1 MSRIRTNL
9 KNGKKSFL
17 RKKADQ
23 SASANVVKSS
33 KAKVFWE
40 FLFISL
46 LPMAVLGL
54 VITIYSTYTLRN
66 GLQERTFES
75 LKAVGETTLASI
87 NTVYTGGWTLSPDG
101 IVMKGDTVMTDNNL
115 VFINVKKKSNMDV
128 TLYYKGKLTATS
140 LAIDH
145 EFTDEEK
152 ILMSQGVKVYTD
164 FVGLEPD
171 EKLTKDVM
179 EKGKDATYTSF
190 DFNDVN
196 CYAYCLPILN
206 STGVAQGMILV
217 TLDKADV
224 TKYILNSVIVIIV
237 LAVILFVI
245 MAFVSTKLTQ
255 SMVRSILINKNLVDR
270 METGDFDIIAD
281 ETTLKLM
288 NRKDEIGQMMSSMG
302 KLHNQ
307 LCKVV
312 AEMKGISGRL
322 LEHGESLE
330 QVTKQADETTGGIG
344 IAVGEVATGA
354 AHQAEEVSD
363 ASGNISQ
370 MGGLI
375 KDIVDAAG
383 VLTNSADDMLKA
395 QEISQQQFNKLSQT
409 NKNTMAAITAM
420 NEQIGK
426 TNTSIKYINEAVDMI
441 SSIADQTTLLSL
453 NASIEAARAGEA
465 GRGFSVV
472 ASEIQKL
479 ANESNDSATR
489 IKANIA
495 EVIQNSTNTM
505 AEMQNMKTTIDEQIQ
520 CLDETIQQFEQLAQ
534 GVKATSSEAKNIE
547 KYANKCDDARKH
559 TEEIM
564 NTLASI
570 SEENAS
576 GAEETTASMDT
587 LAATMTQVS
596 ESSTDIE
603 RLAREMDNSL
613 KFFRMSDEVVNT
625 AVNDETLPDNNEFEC
640 SEDDPEN
647 NYDEE
652 NVVSELGDRVEE
664 FMEEEA
670 ESFDTDDNSVDS
682 YEE

>member
-1 MSRIRTNL
+1 MSKRKL
-9 KNGKKSFL
+9 GKKKDSG
-17 RKKADQ
+17 
-23 SASANVVKSS
+23 ASTGVVHSS

-46 LPMAVLGL
+46 FPMAVLGL
-54 VITIYSTYTLRN
+54 VITVYSAISLNR
-66 GLQERTFES
+66 GLQQRSLDS

-87 NTVYTGGWTLSPDG
+87 NFVYDGGWSVAPDG
-101 IVMKGDTVMTDNNL
+101 TVSKGGAVMTDNNQI
-115 VFINVKKKSNMDV
+115 FINVKKKSDMDV
-128 TLYYKGKLTATS
+128 VLYYKGSLVASS
-140 LAIDH
+140 LALKD
-145 EFTDEEK
+145 EFSDEEK
-152 ILMSQGVKVYTD
+152 ELQNQGIHVNSHY
-164 FVGLEPD
+164 VGLEPD
-171 EKLTKDVM
+171 ERLTRDVM
-179 EKGKDATYTSF
+179 ETGTDVTYTNFEFEGTS
-190 DFNDVN
+190 
-196 CYAYCLPILN
+196 CYAYCMPILN
-206 STGVAQGMILV
+206 SGGVTQGMLLV
-217 TLDKADV
+217 TMEKTAIASFIF
-224 TKYILNSVIVIIV
+224 KSVITIII
-237 LAVILFVI
+237 LAAILFFI
-245 MAFVSTKLTQ
+245 MALLSTKLTK

-288 NRKDEIGQMMSSMG
+288 KRNDEIGQMMSSMG

-307 LCKVV
+307 LCKVIT
-312 AEMKGISGRL
+312 EMKGISGKL
-322 LEHGESLE
+322 LDHGASLE
-330 QVTKQADETTGGIG
+330 EVTRQADQTTGDIG
-344 IAVGEVATGA
+344 IAVSEVAKGA
-354 AHQAEEVSD
+354 SHQASEVTD
-363 ASGNISQ
+363 ATGNISQ

-375 KDIVDAAG
+375 KDIVSAAE
-383 VLTNSADDMLKA
+383 VLTKSADDMLKA
-395 QEISQQQFNKLSQT
+395 QEISQAQFNKLSQT

-441 SSIADQTTLLSL
+441 SAIADQTTLLSL

-520 CLDETIQQFEQLAQ
+520 CLDETIQQFDQLAQ

-547 KYANKCDDARKH
+547 KYADRCDEARKH

-587 LAATMTQVS
+587 LATTMTQVS
-596 ESSTDIE
+596 VASTDIE
-603 RLAREMDNSL
+603 KLAKDMDDSL
-613 KFFRMSDEVVNT
+613 KFFRMSTEVVDNAFSDDT
-625 AVNDETLPDNNEFEC
+625 LTTMENAVDEITDTYEPAYDETYE
-640 SEDDPEN
+640 
-647 NYDEE
+647 
-652 NVVSELGDRVEE
+652 ELGDKVESI
-664 FMEEEA
+664 ME
-670 ESFDTDDNSVDS
+670 DTEDNLYSYDNTVDS
-682 YEE
+682 DEE

>member
-1 MSRIRTNL
+1 MSKRKL
-9 KNGKKSFL
+9 GKKKDSG
-17 RKKADQ
+17 
-23 SASANVVKSS
+23 ASAGVVHSS

-46 LPMAVLGL
+46 FPMAVLGL
-54 VITIYSTYTLRN
+54 VITIYSTYSLKN
-66 GLQERTFES
+66 GLQDRTFES

-87 NTVYTGGWTLSPDG
+87 NTVYTGGWTITPDG
-101 IVMKGDTVMTDNNL
+101 VVMKGETVMTDNNL

-140 LAIDH
+140 LAVDY
-145 EFTDEEK
+145 EFTEEEK
-152 ILMSQGVKVYTD
+152 IRMAQGEKIYTD

-171 EKLTKDVM
+171 EHLTKDVM
-179 EKGKDATYTSF
+179 ETGSDATYKSF
-190 DFNDVN
+190 EFNDIN
-196 CYAYCLPILN
+196 CYAYCLPIVN
-206 STGVAQGMILV
+206 TTGATQGMILV

-224 TKYILNSVIVIIV
+224 TKYILKSVIVIIILAAV
-237 LAVILFVI
+237 LFFI
-245 MAFVSTKLTQ
+245 MAFVSTKLTK

-288 NRKDEIGQMMSSMG
+288 KRNDEIGQMMSSMG

-307 LCKVV
+307 LCKVIT
-312 AEMKGISGRL
+312 EMKGISGKL
-322 LEHGESLE
+322 LDHGASLE
-330 QVTKQADETTGGIG
+330 EVTRQADQTTGDIG
-344 IAVGEVATGA
+344 IAVSEVAKGASHQAGEVTDAT
-354 AHQAEEVSD
+354 
-363 ASGNISQ
+363 GNISQ

-375 KDIVDAAG
+375 KDIVSAAE
-383 VLTNSADDMLKA
+383 VLTKSADDMLKA
-395 QEISQQQFNKLSQT
+395 QEISQAQFNKLSQT

-441 SSIADQTTLLSL
+441 SAIADQTTLLSL

-520 CLDETIQQFEQLAQ
+520 CLDETIQQFDQLAQ

-547 KYANKCDDARKH
+547 KYADRCDEARKH

-587 LAATMTQVS
+587 LATTMTQVS
-596 ESSTDIE
+596 VASTDIE
-603 RLAREMDNSL
+603 KLAKDMDDSL
-613 KFFRMSDEVVNT
+613 KFFRMSSEVVDNAFSDDRLT
-625 AVNDETLPDNNEFEC
+625 TMEDVAEEIEESYEPTYEETYE
-640 SEDDPEN
+640 
-647 NYDEE
+647 
-652 NVVSELGDRVEE
+652 ELGDKVESI
-664 FMEEEA
+664 ME
-670 ESFDTDDNSVDS
+670 DTEDSLYSYDNTVDS
-682 YEE
+682 DEE

>member
-1 MSRIRTNL
+1 MSKRKL
-9 KNGKKSFL
+9 GKKTDSG
-17 RKKADQ
+17 
-23 SASANVVKSS
+23 ASTGVVHSS

-46 LPMAVLGL
+46 FPMAVLGL
-54 VITIYSTYTLRN
+54 VITVYSAISLN
-66 GLQERTFES
+66 KGLQQRSLDS

-87 NTVYTGGWTLSPDG
+87 NFVYDGGWAVAPDG
-101 IVMKGDTVMTDNNL
+101 TVSKGGAVMTDNNQI
-115 VFINVKKKSNMDV
+115 FINVKKKSDMDV
-128 TLYYKGKLTATS
+128 VLYYKGSLVASS
-140 LAIDH
+140 LALKD
-145 EFTDEEK
+145 EFSDEEK
-152 ILMSQGVKVYTD
+152 ELQSQGIHVNSHY
-164 FVGLEPD
+164 VGLEPD
-171 EKLTKDVM
+171 ERLTRDVM
-179 EKGKDATYTSF
+179 ETGKDVTYT
-190 DFNDVN
+190 DFEFEGTS
-196 CYAYCLPILN
+196 CYAYCMPILN
-206 STGVAQGMILV
+206 SGGVTQGMLLV
-217 TLDKADV
+217 TMEKTAIAS
-224 TKYILNSVIVIIV
+224 YIFKSVITIII
-237 LAVILFVI
+237 LAAILFFV
-245 MAFVSTKLTQ
+245 MALVSTKMTK

-288 NRKDEIGQMMSSMG
+288 KRNDEIGQMMSSMG

-307 LCKVV
+307 LCKVIT
-312 AEMKGISGRL
+312 EMKGISGKL
-322 LEHGESLE
+322 LDHGASLE
-330 QVTKQADETTGGIG
+330 EVTRQADQTTGDIG
-344 IAVGEVATGA
+344 IAVSEVAKGASHQAGEVA
-354 AHQAEEVSD
+354 D
-363 ASGNISQ
+363 ATGNISQ

-375 KDIVDAAG
+375 KDIVSAAE
-383 VLTNSADDMLKA
+383 VLTKSADDMLKA
-395 QEISQQQFNKLSQT
+395 QEISQSQFNKLSQT

-441 SSIADQTTLLSL
+441 SAIADQTTLLSL

-520 CLDETIQQFEQLAQ
+520 CLDETIQQFDQLAQ

-547 KYANKCDDARKH
+547 KYADRCDEARKH

-587 LAATMTQVS
+587 LATTMTQVS
-596 ESSTDIE
+596 VASTDIE
-603 RLAREMDNSL
+603 KLAKDMDDSL
-613 KFFRMSDEVVNT
+613 KFFRMSTEVVDNAFSDDT
-625 AVNDETLPDNNEFEC
+625 LTTLEDVAEEIEESYEPTYEETYE
-640 SEDDPEN
+640 
-647 NYDEE
+647 
-652 NVVSELGDRVEE
+652 ELGDKVESI
-664 FMEEEA
+664 ME
-670 ESFDTDDNSVDS
+670 DTEDNLYSDDNTVDS
-682 YEE
+682 DEE

>member
-1 MSRIRTNL
+1 
-9 KNGKKSFL
+9 
-17 RKKADQ
+17 
-23 SASANVVKSS
+23 
-33 KAKVFWE
+33 
-40 FLFISL
+40 
-46 LPMAVLGL
+46 
-54 VITIYSTYTLRN
+54 
-66 GLQERTFES
+66 
-75 LKAVGETTLASI
+75 
-87 NTVYTGGWTLSPDG
+87 
-101 IVMKGDTVMTDNNL
+101 
-115 VFINVKKKSNMDV
+115 
-128 TLYYKGKLTATS
+128 
-140 LAIDH
+140 
-145 EFTDEEK
+145 
-152 ILMSQGVKVYTD
+152 
-164 FVGLEPD
+164 
-171 EKLTKDVM
+171 
-179 EKGKDATYTSF
+179 
-190 DFNDVN
+190 
-196 CYAYCLPILN
+196 
-206 STGVAQGMILV
+206 
-217 TLDKADV
+217 
-224 TKYILNSVIVIIV
+224 IVIIV
-237 LAVILFVI
+237 LAVILFAI

-505 AEMQNMKTTIDEQIQ
+505 TEMQNMKTTIDEQIQ

-670 ESFDTDDNSVDS
+670 ENFDTDDNSVDS

>member
-1 MSRIRTNL
+1 MSKRKL
-9 KNGKKSFL
+9 GKKKDSG
-17 RKKADQ
+17 
-23 SASANVVKSS
+23 ASTGVVHSS

-46 LPMAVLGL
+46 FPMAVLGL
-54 VITIYSTYTLRN
+54 VITVYSAISLNR
-66 GLQERTFES
+66 GLQQRSLDS

-87 NTVYTGGWTLSPDG
+87 NFVYDGGWSVAPDG
-101 IVMKGDTVMTDNNL
+101 TVSKGGAVMTDNNQI
-115 VFINVKKKSNMDV
+115 FINVKKKSDMDV
-128 TLYYKGKLTATS
+128 VLYYKGSLVASS
-140 LAIDH
+140 LALKD
-145 EFTDEEK
+145 EFSDEEK
-152 ILMSQGVKVYTD
+152 ELQNQGIHVNSHY
-164 FVGLEPD
+164 VGLEPD
-171 EKLTKDVM
+171 ERLTRDVM
-179 EKGKDATYTSF
+179 ETGTDVTYTNFEFEGTS
-190 DFNDVN
+190 
-196 CYAYCLPILN
+196 CYAYCMPILN
-206 STGVAQGMILV
+206 SGGVTQGMLLV
-217 TLDKADV
+217 TMEKTAIASFIF
-224 TKYILNSVIVIIV
+224 KSVITIII
-237 LAVILFVI
+237 LAAILFFI
-245 MAFVSTKLTQ
+245 MALLSTKLTK

-288 NRKDEIGQMMSSMG
+288 KRNDEIGQMMSSMG

-307 LCKVV
+307 LCKVIT
-312 AEMKGISGRL
+312 EMKGISGKL
-322 LEHGESLE
+322 LDHGASLE
-330 QVTKQADETTGGIG
+330 EVTRQADQTTCDIG
-344 IAVGEVATGA
+344 IAVSEVAKGA
-354 AHQAEEVSD
+354 SHQASEVTD
-363 ASGNISQ
+363 ATGNISQ

-375 KDIVDAAG
+375 KDIVSAAE
-383 VLTNSADDMLKA
+383 VLTKSADDMLKA
-395 QEISQQQFNKLSQT
+395 QEISQAQFNKLSQT

-441 SSIADQTTLLSL
+441 SAIADQTTLLSL

-520 CLDETIQQFEQLAQ
+520 CLDETIQQFDQLAQ

-547 KYANKCDDARKH
+547 KYADRCDEARKH

-587 LAATMTQVS
+587 LATTMTQVS
-596 ESSTDIE
+596 VASTDIE
-603 RLAREMDNSL
+603 KLAKDMDDSL
-613 KFFRMSDEVVNT
+613 KFFRMSTEVVDNAFSDDT
-625 AVNDETLPDNNEFEC
+625 LTTMENAVDEITDTYEPAYDETYE
-640 SEDDPEN
+640 
-647 NYDEE
+647 
-652 NVVSELGDRVEE
+652 ELGDKVESI
-664 FMEEEA
+664 ME
-670 ESFDTDDNSVDS
+670 DTEDNLYSYDNTVDS
-682 YEE
+682 DEE

>member
-1 MSRIRTNL
+1 MSKRKL
-9 KNGKKSFL
+9 GKKKDSG
-17 RKKADQ
+17 
-23 SASANVVKSS
+23 ASTGVVHSS

-46 LPMAVLGL
+46 FPMAVLGL
-54 VITIYSTYTLRN
+54 VITVYSAISLNR
-66 GLQERTFES
+66 GLQQRSLDS

-87 NTVYTGGWTLSPDG
+87 NFVYDGGWSVAPDG
-101 IVMKGDTVMTDNNL
+101 TVSKGGAVMTDNNQI
-115 VFINVKKKSNMDV
+115 FINVKKKSDMDV
-128 TLYYKGKLTATS
+128 VLYYKGSLVASS
-140 LAIDH
+140 LALKD
-145 EFTDEEK
+145 EFSDEEK
-152 ILMSQGVKVYTD
+152 ELQNQGIHVNSHY
-164 FVGLEPD
+164 VGLEPD
-171 EKLTKDVM
+171 ERLTRDVM
-179 EKGKDATYTSF
+179 ETGKDVTYT
-190 DFNDVN
+190 DFEFEGTS
-196 CYAYCLPILN
+196 CYAYCMPILN
-206 STGVAQGMILV
+206 SGGVTQGMLLV
-217 TLDKADV
+217 TMEKTTIAS
-224 TKYILNSVIVIIV
+224 YIFKSVITIII
-237 LAVILFVI
+237 LAAILFFV
-245 MAFVSTKLTQ
+245 MALVSTKMTK

-288 NRKDEIGQMMSSMG
+288 KRNDEIGQMMSSMG

-307 LCKVV
+307 LCKVIT
-312 AEMKGISGRL
+312 EMKGISGKL
-322 LEHGESLE
+322 LDHGASLE
-330 QVTKQADETTGGIG
+330 EVTRQADQTTGDIG
-344 IAVGEVATGA
+344 IAVNEVAKGASHQAGEVTDAT
-354 AHQAEEVSD
+354 
-363 ASGNISQ
+363 GNISQ

-375 KDIVDAAG
+375 KDIVSAAE
-383 VLTNSADDMLKA
+383 VLTKSADDMLKA
-395 QEISQQQFNKLSQT
+395 QEISQSQFNKLSQT

-441 SSIADQTTLLSL
+441 SAIADQTTLLSL

-520 CLDETIQQFEQLAQ
+520 CLDETIQQFDQLAQ

-547 KYANKCDDARKH
+547 KYADRCDEARKH

-587 LAATMTQVS
+587 LATTMTQVS
-596 ESSTDIE
+596 VASADIE
-603 RLAREMDNSL
+603 KLAKDMDDSL
-613 KFFRMSDEVVNT
+613 KFFRMSTEVVDNAFSDDT
-625 AVNDETLPDNNEFEC
+625 LTTTENAVDEITDTYEPAYDETYE
-640 SEDDPEN
+640 
-647 NYDEE
+647 
-652 NVVSELGDRVEE
+652 ELGDKVESI
-664 FMEEEA
+664 ME
-670 ESFDTDDNSVDS
+670 DTEDNLYSDDNTVDS
-682 YEE
+682 DEE